1 MSTPSGATKFD
12 QRLEYVEFAK
22 EWDGLTVDGSL
33 DALDSITRYYREGGL
48 LAPAAIG
55 RGGDPEAEERAS
67 SRRLPV
73 RSARL
78 RRHAADS
85 KSQTLSI
92 RDASL
97 KSLAVS
103 PPASWLERSTTTR
116 PQPT

>member
-55 RGGDPEAEERAS
+55 RGCDPEAEEEGELKEIARQIRIAARA
-67 SRRLPV
+67 
-73 RSARL
+73 
-78 RRHAADS
+78 RH
-85 KSQTLSI
+85 
-92 RDASL
+92 
-97 KSLAVS
+97 
-103 PPASWLERSTTTR
+103 
-116 PQPT
+116 